1 MITFGFAPRSLL
13 PVLSAT
19 VIYTRLSSSLL
30 SRCGSGLFSSCTRAQ
45 TVWPH
50 QTGPTLE
57 SVPIQQSNQIAQICS
72 FQNLTGTSWPN
83 RFFFP
88 PDVATGSDSWVASA
102 AQISRDATAADI
114 LEDKCFILEEQ
125 KKKTATVK
133 DFSLREAASLKILG
147 LTQRSPILA
156 LLSSTVFR
164 CTLGEPIH
172 NGQWKMCR
180 LHQTGLSCPSYDWL
194 SAVIDFLPLQ
204 VEFTD
209 SKSWPGYFN

>member
-57 SVPIQQSNQIAQICS
+57 SVPIQQSNQIAQILQFS
-72 FQNLTGTSWPN
+72 KPDWYILTKQV
-83 RFFFP
+83 FFP

-114 LEDKCFILEEQ
+114 LEDTCFILEEQ
-125 KKKTATVK
+125 KK
-133 DFSLREAASLKILG
+133 
-147 LTQRSPILA
+147 
-156 LLSSTVFR
+156 
-164 CTLGEPIH
+164 
-172 NGQWKMCR
+172 R
-180 LHQTGLSCPSYDWL
+180 LHHWR
-194 SAVIDFLPLQ
+194 FLASRSDLW
-204 VEFTD
+204 
-209 SKSWPGYFN
+209 SWRC